1 MLKGDNELLNRLLE
15 MFIIFF
21 ILFTF
26 LFVFFRV
33 PFRKNRRIQ
42 SWGIPCV
49 LSAIILFSRFNKNFI
64 GRREWIIFI
73 YMLFS
78 TVLIFFIFE
87 LKVSEVLINAF
98 SIYLLE
104 AFFEMAIAVNIVHEA
119 SVDRLQGSIIMLS
132 ISLFIWF
139 WYLLIGRKID
149 SDFLRIPLKLWIVLD
164 IILFILILMMA
175 FFTEQI
181 LDVVSDESKKKL
193 GVRLSSI
200 GALAI
205 VILLFILIYYY
216 NKMNKIKMKEMVI
229 EVRIEQQKNYFE
241 QLLDKEKETKI
252 FRHEVINHFLEMR
265 NFCNKKRYDQLL
277 AYLDREIGIVGS
289 IAESIY
295 DIGNET
301 VNTVINY
308 YLAPIKSAYDIVVI
322 GKMDDCCS
330 VEDRDLCV
338 LFANLIKNAVE
349 AVNKTDKGY
358 IKVEINNG
366 ENFLRA
372 IVENSYSG
380 NIQVDKDGNPITSK
394 EDSDN
399 HGIGIF
405 SIKEIIKR
413 YSGEYIVNT
422 ENGVFMT
429 EVILNI

>member
-49 LSAIILFSRFNKNFI
+49 LSAIILFSLFNKNLI
-64 GRREWIIFI
+64 VRREWIIFI

-78 TVLIFFIFE
+78 IALIYFIFE
-87 LKVSEVLINAF
+87 IKVSEVLINAF

-104 AFFEMAIAVNIVHEA
+104 AFFEMSIVVNIVQEA
-119 SVDRLQGSIIMLS
+119 SVDRLQGSIVMLS
-132 ISLFIWF
+132 
-139 WYLLIGRKID
+139 
-149 SDFLRIPLKLWIVLD
+149 
-164 IILFILILMMA
+164 IILFILILMIA

-193 GVRLSSI
+193 GVGLSSI

-229 EVRIEQQKNYFE
+229 EVRIEQQKSYFE

-277 AYLDREIGIVGS
+277 AYLDREIGIVEN
-289 IAESIY
+289 ITESIY

-308 YLAPIKSAYDIVVI
+308 YLAPIKSAYDIVVT
-322 GKMDDCCS
+322 GKMNDCCS
-330 VEDRDLCV
+330 VDDRDLCV